1 MTRAVL
7 LSLIGVALALSAW
20 DASQPRADQPHVD
33 PPLTNRTEQR
43 VTSFPTDHPEWRV
56 LREPHAD
63 ATALR
68 FEHQVHMNPDT
79 PRMQAA
85 LQTFADS
92 RRKAG
97 MPVSKL
103 GIEPAGPGGEVGAM
117 RLSCVAC
124 HETDDSGRYMKPI
137 VFERHCQACHSLGQR
152 EGQDIPH
159 GKEAAEFLRRVTAES
174 VLTPKPAATE
184 PAAAAPSGGPRRR
197 PAAAPAST
205 QPQPVTFESEQA
217 MTRSL
222 QERLTTERERVTR
235 AVKSS
240 CVVCHGPDAEPGS
253 VTDPAIPDRWLPRSV
268 FSHNA
273 HSFMRCDQ
281 CHAQAM
287 PGALKPSVAKETNAP
302 TTLTWTG
309 RTREVML
316 PNIESCRAC
325 HNPKAGVRSD
335 CVTCHSYHQK

>member
-1 MTRAVL
+1 MTRLTLLLLVL
-7 LSLIGVALALSAW
+7 VALSLAAW
-20 DASQPRADQPHVD
+20 DAAAPRADQPHVN
-33 PPLTNRTEQR
+33 PPLPAQTAPR
-43 VTSFPTDHPEWRV
+43 VTSFPTDHPDWRV

-79 PRMQAA
+79 PRMQTA

-92 RRKAG
+92 RRKTG
-97 MPVSKL
+97 LHSSKL
-103 GIEPAGPGGEVGAM
+103 GIEPTSTNGAGASK

-124 HETDDSGRYMKPI
+124 HVTDDAGRYMQPI

-159 GKEAAEFLRRVTAES
+159 GKEAAEFLRRITAES

-184 PAAAAPSGGPRRR
+184 PAASPASGGPRRR
-197 PAAAPAST
+197 PTAPVAAT
-205 QPQPVTFESEQA
+205 QPQPVTFESELA
-217 MTRSL
+217 MTRAL

-240 CVVCHGPDAEPGS
+240 CIVCHGPDAEPGAVANPS
-253 VTDPAIPDRWLPRSV
+253 IPDRWLPRSV

-273 HSFMRCDQ
+273 HNFVRCDQ
-281 CHAQAM
+281 CHAQASAAA
-287 PGALKPSVAKETNAP
+287 PPAQANAAAS
-302 TTLTWTG
+302 TAVTWTG
-309 RTREVML
+309 RTAEIML